1 MTIKLYNFAFGPYPQ
16 RLNIYL
22 SEKNPSGVD
31 LTIYNEPD
39 SAANIPPAEIQE
51 LTPTGSLPMLVDD
64 DGTTIGQ
71 SLAILE
77 YLEDSFPKP
86 DLRGATAHSR
96 AVTRQFVHLFDEALT
111 FFGLWARHGSHLG
124 HGIVPT
130 SREVAQLC
138 SQRYFDQLRLVDRM
152 MTDNP
157 FIAGEHVTV
166 ADCVAMATLQYSS
179 DFYGV
184 SMPPECVNLR
194 KWYDSF
200 SVRPSAATPWYPER
214 KRERAY
220 GLVDQ
225 SGVSL

>member
-31 LTIYNEPD
+31 LTVYDEPD
-39 SAANIPPAEIQE
+39 SAANIPPTKIRA
-51 LTPTGSLPMLVDD
+51 LTPTGSLPILLDK

-77 YLEDSFPKP
+77 YLEDRFPEP
-86 DLRGATAHSR
+86 DLRGATAHAR
-96 AVTRQFVHLFDEALT
+96 AVARQFVHVFDEALT
-111 FFGLWARHGSHLG
+111 FFGLWARHGSDLG
-124 HGIVPT
+124 RGIVPT
-130 SREVAQLC
+130 SRDVAQLC
-138 SQRYFDQLRLVDRM
+138 SQRYFGQLRLVDRM
-152 MTDNP
+152 MADTP
-157 FIAGEHVTV
+157 FIAGEHVTI
-166 ADCVAMATLQYSS
+166 ADCVAMATLQYSG

-184 SMPPECVNLR
+184 PIPPECVSLR

-200 SVRPSAATPWYPER
+200 SARPSAATPWYPES
-214 KRERAY
+214 KRETAY
-220 GLVDQ
+220 GLIEQ

>member
-1 MTIKLYNFAFGPYPQ
+1 MTLKLYNFAFGPYPQ

-22 SEKNPSGVD
+22 SEKNLSGVD
-31 LTIYNEPD
+31 LTTFNEPD
-39 SAANIPPAEIQE
+39 RTANIPPAEIHA
-51 LTPTGSLPMLVDD
+51 LTPTGSLPILLDV

-77 YLEDSFPKP
+77 YLEDTFPKP
-86 DLRGATAHSR
+86 DLRGATARAR
-96 AVTRQFVHLFDEALT
+96 AVTRQFVHVFDEALT
-111 FFGLWARHGSHLG
+111 FFGLWARHGSDLG

-138 SQRYFDQLRLVDRM
+138 SQRYFDQLRLIDRM
-152 MTDNP
+152 MADTP

-166 ADCVAMATLQYSS
+166 ADCIAMATLQYSS

-184 SMPPECVNLR
+184 PIPPECAILR

-200 SVRPSAATPWYPER
+200 SMRPSAATPWYPES

-220 GLVDQ
+220 GLIEQ